1 MSGRNNELL
10 ELEME
15 QINQFR
21 GNHSA
26 ERIAENSSLKAN
38 THACRASR
46 RGLQQASDR
55 LKRANRDLG
64 EAAAFIAASLT
75 TVTAAE
81 AVINIAVDKIGL
93 SRAIL
98 QLAFDVYIAIIAVIC
113 VWGILRVIS
122 VTHRRAK
129 SERDIDQAKQGIFE
143 FCPGDQWPRL
153 EE

>member
-1 MSGRNNELL
+1 
-10 ELEME
+10 ME

-21 GNHSA
+21 ANHGA
-26 ERIAENSSLKAN
+26 ERIAENPGLKAN

-46 RGLQQASDR
+46 RGLQQANDR

-98 QLAFDVYIAIIAVIC
+98 QPAFDVYIAIIAVIC
-113 VWGILRVIS
+113 LWGILRVIA

-129 SERDIDQAKQGIFE
+129 AESDIDQAKHGIFE